1 MGGTGFSLP
10 IARRPGGEGS
20 SKDLYY
26 ALIELLTKN
35 AHALAK
41 GKAYTQVTAEY
52 LDLVIDDGEGRDDAV
67 DFGFRD
73 GAGLCQASTHAC
85 AHWFELL
92 VSALAEKRAGAATS
106 PLDDVVAQHGFRIT
120 KRPPPLE
127 KLLAKCV
134 APLVIVRGHVYGAAG
149 GKEPYL
155 IGDELDD
162 VDRIEM
168 EDLRPKEKEMVVAAL
183 RAKRCACVVCEAL
196 RDKKTKLRLPKPPK
210 APKKLSK
217 AAAKLPPGVT
227 TSLRGKHRD
236 VTLEKDGPIPDA
248 VLAPKTLDSLNVNG
262 PVTTLPDALA
272 EMPALAAVRFSR
284 TKFTRLP
291 PVLARM
297 PALRTLTFYQDAF
310 EAPAEL
316 AALPELTLLRF
327 ANMPAI
333 AARIGELPFEALG
346 KLETLDLRENGI
358 EVLPD
363 EVGALRSLRDL
374 SVSGETITD
383 LPRSLARLEGLQRVT
398 LYACPLRGLPPVL
411 GAAKALTYL
420 SACDVGAEVI
430 PDWIADLPALDDLT
444 LDDNPIAEVPR
455 SLARSS
461 SLRELSIESPVLRE
475 VQGDRLPPNLR
486 RLCLRA
492 PELTK
497 LGDLSALGGLESLYL
512 SGCTKLTLPR
522 SLAKSK
528 TLKVLRLGRCDAALA
543 ALPEWLGELPL
554 TELSLVGA
562 PLAEVPAWLRKL
574 PLTYLD
580 LSQMENLKTLPD
592 WLAELPLEYLDV
604 SGSALQK
611 GEAKRI
617 KALLPKALV
626 CT

>member
-1 MGGTGFSLP
+1 MGGTGFSIP
-10 IARRPGGEGS
+10 IARRAGAEGS

-41 GKAYTQVTAEY
+41 GKVYAQVTAEY
-52 LDLVIDDGEGRDDAV
+52 LDLVIDDGDGRDDAI

-92 VSALAEKRAGAATS
+92 VSALAEKKAGAPTS

-120 KRPPPLE
+120 RRPPPLE

-196 RDKKTKLRLPKPPK
+196 RDPKTKLRLPKPPR
-210 APKKLSK
+210 APKKVSK

-248 VLAPKTLDSLNVNG
+248 LLAPRTLESLNVRG
-262 PVTTLPDALA
+262 PVTTLPEALA
-272 EMPALAAVRFSR
+272 EMPALATVRFSR

-297 PALRTLTFYQDAF
+297 PALRTLGFYLDAF
-310 EAPAEL
+310 EAPGDL
-316 AALPELTLLRF
+316 AALPELRSLRF
-327 ANMPAI
+327 SGMPAI
-333 AARIGELPFEALG
+333 GARFGEIPFDVLG
-346 KLETLDLRENGI
+346 KLETFELSENGI
-358 EVLPD
+358 AVLPD
-363 EVGALRSLRDL
+363 GIGALRALRDL
-374 SVSGETITD
+374 DVSNEKITG
-383 LPRSLARLEGLQRVT
+383 LPKSLARLGNLQRVS
-398 LYACPLRGLPPVL
+398 LYACPLRELPPVL
-411 GAAKALTYL
+411 AATKTLTYL
-420 SACDVGAEVI
+420 SASGTGVTVI
-430 PDWIADLPALDDLT
+430 PDWIADLPALEQLT
-444 LDDNPIAEVPR
+444 LDDDPIAEVPKA
-455 SLARSS
+455 LARSTS
-461 SLRELSIESPVLRE
+461 IREISLESPVLRE
-475 VQGDRLPPNLR
+475 LRGDRLPKSLR
-486 RLCLRA
+486 RLAVVA
-492 PELTK
+492 PKLAK
-497 LGDLSALGGLESLYL
+497 LGDLSALGDLEELFLQGCPGVKLPPGLARCAKLKILYL
-512 SGCTKLTLPR
+512 GR
-522 SLAKSK
+522 S
-528 TLKVLRLGRCDAALA
+528 DAILA
-543 ALPEWLGELPL
+543 ALPEWLGDLPL
-554 TELSLVGA
+554 AELSLTGA
-562 PLAEVPAWLRKL
+562 PITEVPAWLRRL
-574 PLTYLD
+574 PLTSLH
-580 LSQMENLKTLPD
+580 LNQMENLKTLPD
-592 WLAELPLEYLDV
+592 WLAELPLEYLNLT
-604 SGSALQK
+604 GTTLQK

-617 KALLPKALV
+617 KALLPKANV
-626 CT
+626 ST

>member
-10 IARRPGGEGS
+10 IARRAGAEGS

-26 ALIELLTKN
+26 ALIALLTKN

-41 GKAYTQVTAEY
+41 GKAYRQVTAEY
-52 LDLVIDDGEGRDDAV
+52 LDLVIDDGEGRDDAI

-92 VSALAEKRAGAATS
+92 VSALAEKEGAATS

-120 KRPPPLE
+120 KRPPPLA

-155 IGDELDD
+155 VGDELDE

-168 EDLRPKEKEMVVAAL
+168 EDLRPKEKAMVVAAL
-183 RAKRCACVVCEAL
+183 RAKRCECVVCEAL
-196 RDKKTKLRLPKPPK
+196 RDPKTKLRVPKPPK

-236 VTLEKDGPIPDA
+236 VTVTQGDSLPEG
-248 VLAPKTLDSLNVNG
+248 VLAPKTLDSLNVSG

-297 PALRTLTFYQDAF
+297 PALRTLTFYLDAF
-310 EAPAEL
+310 EAPADL
-316 AALPELTLLRF
+316 AALPELTSLRV
-327 ANMPAI
+327 AGMPAI
-333 AARIGELPFEALG
+333 GARIGELPFDALE
-346 KLETLDLRENGI
+346 KLDSLELRENGI
-358 EVLPD
+358 EALPNGI
-363 EVGALRSLRDL
+363 GALRSLRDL
-374 SVSGETITD
+374 DVGREKITD
-383 LPRSLARLEGLQRVT
+383 LPSSLARLGGLQRVS
-398 LYACPLRGLPPVL
+398 LYACPLRALPPVL
-411 GAAKALTYL
+411 CAVKTLTYL
-420 SACDVGAEVI
+420 SATEVGVSAI
-430 PDWIADLPALDDLT
+430 PDWIADLPALEDLT
-444 LDDNPIAEVPR
+444 LADDPIAEVPK
-455 SLARSS
+455 SLARSV
-461 SLRELSIESPVLRE
+461 SLRELSLESPVLRE

-486 RLCLRA
+486 RLFLTA

-497 LGDLSALGGLESLYL
+497 LGDLSALGGLEDLYL
-512 SGCTKLTLPR
+512 SGCTKLTLPP

-543 ALPEWLGELPL
+543 ALPEWLGDMPL

-562 PLAEVPAWLRKL
+562 PLTEVPAWLRKL
-574 PLTYLD
+574 SLTHLD